1 MLKVIDLFAG
11 GGGFHIGCEK
21 AGFEIVAFCEKD
33 KYASKLYFEYF
44 GMGKETYFKDAT
56 TINTGKLPEFDV
68 LCAGFPCQPF
78 STAGKRQGF
87 KDTRGTLFFDVAR
100 ILKDRKPKYFIL
112 ENVKGLLN
120 HDNGRTFSTIIK
132 VLSDIGYQVEWQ
144 VLHNLEF
151 GIPQNR
157 ERIFIVGILRGKY
170 PGKIFPLGEPGKIY
184 PQSQADC
191 KKKHNI
197 AQPLKARDYQSW
209 EGNFVKVVGNVNP
222 SGRGQNGNVYSADGI
237 SPTLTTNKGEG
248 IKIQIYQCPRGKNEG
263 GLKDIVP
270 TISSSG
276 YEHNNFLA
284 NGNIYR
290 RLTPLECFR
299 LQGFPDGIVHKAKEI
314 GISDRQLYKIAGNSV
329 CPLEVE
335 EIALKIKEIENA
347 R

>member
-11 GGGFHIGCEK
+11 GGDFHIGCEK
-21 AGFEIVAFCEKD
+21 AGCEIVAFCEKD

-44 GMGKETYFKDAT
+44 QMGKESYFKDAT
-56 TINTGKLPEFDV
+56 TINTSKLPDFDI

-120 HDNGRTFSTIIK
+120 HDNGRTFSTIVK

-144 VLHNLEF
+144 VLYNLEF

-157 ERIFIVGILRGKY
+157 ERVFIVGILGGEC
-170 PGKIFPLGEPGKIY
+170 PGQIFPLKKSGKIY
-184 PQSQADC
+184 PRPDEI
-191 KKKHNI
+191 KEKIHNI
-197 AQPLKARDYQSW
+197 AQTIMARDYASW
-209 EGNFVKVVGNVNP
+209 GGNF
-222 SGRGQNGNVYSADGI
+222 
-237 SPTLTTNKGEG
+237 
-248 IKIQIYQCPRGKNEG
+248 IYQLPRGKNEG

-276 YEHNNFLA
+276 YEHNNFLV

-335 EIALKIKEIENA
+335 QIALKIKEIENDN
-347 R
+347 